1 MKKRE
6 LTPLEQILNDT
17 LENAEKRMWDLLAEV
32 MTLEDDIAS
41 LQEYLPRIKDIR
53 QKLVS
58 LQIDLATIRI
68 DMDRRKSKKK
78 TKKQ

>member
-1 MKKRE
+1 MKQRE

-17 LENAEKRMWDLLAEV
+17 LENAEKRMWNSLTEV
-32 MTLEDDIAS
+32 MALEEDIAS
-41 LQEYLPRIKDIR
+41 LQEFLPRIKDIS
-53 QKLVS
+53 QKLAS
-58 LQIDLATIRI
+58 LQIDMATIRI